1 MTIELSRPLC
11 FFDLETTGVDISKDR
26 IVEMATI
33 KLHPNGTKEER
44 LWLIN
49 PEQPIPAEATAIHGI
64 TNEMVA
70 NSPTFKEESHKKKDF
85 IEGEFKDIEEEDEVL
100 VRVQKLSLIHI

>member
-26 IVEMATI
+26 IIEMATI
-33 KLHPNGTKEER
+33 KLHPNGTKVER

-64 TNEMVA
+64 TN
-70 NSPTFKEESHKKKDF
+70 
-85 IEGEFKDIEEEDEVL
+85 
-100 VRVQKLSLIHI
+100 